1 MNYKRKTLFVVLGL
15 FGLVGLTI
23 SAALAQSQL
32 QTVPTPLEKAVEGL
46 GGAAALEGLSSLTIA
61 AEGVRWVLDEGFT
74 PGGAAGMIGPFEVQL
89 SYDITGDALRLDYN
103 MQSVGLE
110 RQVREVIAGELGY
123 IEGQDGNFG
132 PPGIK
137 NMSSDRWA
145 SIRQHQRLLNPQLI
159 LHDILANPDQA
170 TEGGEVLFE
179 GSVHH
184 LLTVEDKVA
193 PLTLYINAGTGRI
206 AKLTTMES
214 DALRR
219 DVPLEIF
226 YYNWQPV
233 GQEGLLFPAELY
245 IAYDGE
251 IVHKEIRTAIEV
263 NPELDSALFEFP
275 AEAAPV
281 FDAELASRGR
291 AYHQYLQNFAAY
303 GFPRDGIQ
311 TEVTAT
317 ELAPGVFHLTG
328 GSHHSL
334 AIEQAE
340 GIVIAEAPL
349 DETRSQAV
357 INWVETTFPDKPIS
371 HVVSSHHHVDHSA
384 GLRSY
389 VAEGATIVVGQA
401 AQPFFEDIF
410 LASSTLVPD
419 PLAANPAA
427 ATIETAPP
435 ASSFTIPDEAQPV
448 EVYPIEN
455 SHAEDM
461 VITYVPAAGIVF
473 ISDLY
478 SPNPTASDPGPGATV
493 LNDTITEFGLD
504 VATIAGGHGAT
515 ITFEE
520 FQNLLGQQ

>member
-1 MNYKRKTLFVVLGL
+1 V
-15 FGLVGLTI
+15 TI
-23 SAALAQSQL
+23 SAALAQSSQL
-32 QTVPTPLEKAVEGL
+32 QAVPTPLEKALEGL
-46 GGAAALEGLSSLTIA
+46 GGAEALEGLSGFTIA
-61 AEGVRWVLDEGFT
+61 AEGVRWVHDEGFT
-74 PGGAAGMIGPFEVQL
+74 PGSTAGMIGPFEVQVN
-89 SYDITGDALRLDYN
+89 YDITGDALRLDYN
-103 MQSVGLE
+103 LQSVGLE
-110 RQVREVIAGELGY
+110 RQVSEVIAGELGY

-145 SIRQHQRLLNPQLI
+145 SIRQHQWLLNPQLI
-159 LHDILANPDQA
+159 LRDLLADPSLA
-170 TEGGEVLFE
+170 TAGDEVLFD

-184 LLTVEDKVA
+184 LLVVEDEVA
-193 PLTLYINAGTGRI
+193 PLTLYINAGTGHI
-206 AKLTTMES
+206 AKLTTIEN

-226 YYNWQPV
+226 YYSWQPV
-233 GQEGLLFPAELY
+233 GQEGLIFPAELY
-245 IAYDGE
+245 IAYDGD

-281 FDAELASRGR
+281 FDAELASRGQ
-291 AYHQYLQNFAAY
+291 AYHQYLQSFAAY

-334 AIEQAE
+334 VIEQAE
-340 GIVIAEAPL
+340 GIVVAEAPL

-357 INWVETTFPDKPIS
+357 INWIETTFPDKPIS

-389 VAEGATIVVGQA
+389 VAEGATIVMGEA
-401 AQPFFEDIF
+401 AKPFFEDIF

-419 PLAANPAA
+419 PLAANPVA
-427 ATIETAPP
+427 ATIETAPQDG
-435 ASSFTIPDEAQPV
+435 SFTIPDEMQPV

-461 VITYVPAAGIVF
+461 AITYVPAAGVVF

-478 SPNPTASDPGPGATV
+478 SPNPTASDPGPGAVV
-493 LNDTITEFGLD
+493 LNDRITELGLD
-504 VATIAGGHGAT
+504 VATIAGGHGGT
-515 ITFEE
+515 ITFETFE
-520 FQNLLGQQ
+520 DLLGQQ